1 MTTGAPD
8 SRKDEVAKFWDAN
21 PCGSKF
27 SDLEMGSAAFFAA
40 VEKHRYD
47 LEPHIMEMAGFEAAK
62 GLRVLELGCGL
73 GTDGVQF
80 ARHGACYTGM
90 DLTANGTRLA
100 KRHLDVRGES
110 GTVCRGDGENLPFRD
125 ACFDVIYSHGVLH
138 HTPDPPRAFA
148 EVRRVLRPGG
158 RAIMMVY
165 HRRSYN
171 YLINIMLLRR
181 LGIQL
186 LRLPGGIRMA
196 HWLTGEDERRL
207 GAHKVFLKEQ
217 PEYLHADT
225 FLNHNTDGPGNPISR
240 VYTQCE
246 MKDLLS
252 EFSHVSTAVRFAR
265 SDQVPFVGR
274 FVPPGLDR
282 FVGRRWGWHLYGVAV
297 K

>member
-1 MTTGAPD
+1 
-8 SRKDEVAKFWDAN
+8 
-21 PCGSKF
+21 
-27 SDLEMGSAAFFAA
+27 
-40 VEKHRYD
+40 
-47 LEPHIMEMAGFEAAK
+47 
-62 GLRVLELGCGL
+62 
-73 GTDGVQF
+73 
-80 ARHGACYTGM
+80 
-90 DLTANGTRLA
+90 
-100 KRHLDVRGES
+100 
-110 GTVCRGDGENLPFRD
+110 
-125 ACFDVIYSHGVLH
+125 
-138 HTPDPPRAFA
+138 
-148 EVRRVLRPGG
+148 
-158 RAIMMVY
+158 MMVY

-181 LGIQL
+181 FGIQL

-207 GAHKVFLKEQ
+207 SAHKIFLKEQ